1 LQHLA
6 HTLQAAWLRRG
17 PLALALW
24 PLSCLMGLVVACR
37 RQAYNLRLLRRTRLP
52 VPVVVVGNRI
62 VGGAGKTPVT
72 LAVLQWLSQNGW
84 QPGVLSRGY
93 GASRPRADG
102 QPLLV
107 NADTAPQLS
116 AADTGDEPWLIWR
129 RTGKPMAIGAD
140 RAAGGRA
147 LLAQHPDINILVCD
161 DGLQHL
167 ALERDVEIIVFD
179 ERGAGNG
186 WLLPA
191 GPLREPLNT
200 RPPHGLWAPPLV
212 LYNAASPSTAL
223 PGHVGSR
230 QLAAPISLSD
240 WWGRSTS
247 PGTSLPASISSDL
260 PSPAQSHADTCWAM
274 AGIAHPQRFFDGL
287 RQQGWCLTP
296 LPLTDHAPL
305 DGELPWPEQVR
316 HLFITEKDAVK
327 LDPARCQAERPLTHI
342 WVVGLDF
349 QPEPSFWQALNCAL
363 ARQR

>member
-1 LQHLA
+1 MRHLA

-17 PLALALW
+17 PLAMALW
-24 PLSCLMGLVVACR
+24 PLSCLMGLVVALR
-37 RQAYNLRLLRRTRLP
+37 RQAYRLGLLRQTRLP

-72 LAVLQWLSQNGW
+72 LAVLQWLSQTGW

-93 GASRPRADG
+93 GATRPRPNN

-107 NADTAPQLS
+107 NAGTAPQLD

-129 RTGKPMAIGAD
+129 RTGRPMAIGAD
-140 RAAGGRA
+140 RAACGRA
-147 LLAQHPDINILVCD
+147 LLAQHPEIDILVCD

-191 GPLREPLNT
+191 GPLREPLLT
-200 RPPHGLWAPPLV
+200 LPPRGLWVPPLV
-212 LYNAASPSTAL
+212 LYNAATPSTAL

-247 PGTSLPASISSDL
+247 PGTSLPASTASEL

-274 AGIAHPQRFFDGL
+274 AGIAHPQRFFDSL
-287 RQQGWCLTP
+287 RQQGWRLTP
-296 LPLTDHAPL
+296 LPLSDHASL
-305 DGELPWPEQVR
+305 EGELPWPEQVR

-349 QPEPSFWQALNCAL
+349 QPEPSFWQALNRAL